1 MARALKI
8 ELASY
13 LEMKSFSQFG
23 SDLDASTLAVL
34 NHGEALMA
42 MLKQKQYNVY
52 QLNKQVFDLYVAK
65 NGYLDN
71 LDKNE
76 VRKTLDTAYEQF
88 KATHQDVLDNI
99 QNNKEIS
106 NEDEEVLKKE
116 MKEFFENL
124 NQ

>member
-1 MARALKI
+1 
-8 ELASY
+8 
-13 LEMKSFSQFG
+13 
-23 SDLDASTLAVL
+23 
-34 NHGEALMA
+34 

-99 QNNKEIS
+99 QNNKQIS
-106 NEDEEVLKKE
+106 SEDEAVLAKE
-116 MKEFFENL
+116 TKEFFENL

>member
-1 MARALKI
+1 
-8 ELASY
+8 
-13 LEMKSFSQFG
+13 
-23 SDLDASTLAVL
+23 
-34 NHGEALMA
+34 

-106 NEDEEVLKKE
+106 NEDEEVLRKE